1 MIQHYLCRVEF
12 RRSDTD
18 EILSIGSCDVW
29 ARGINDAKERAAL
42 DTRSSIDNLTD
53 VISKRVHKSLI
64 DRDITVEEEIIPG
77 PNEVMFLAGYDSGDY
92 ECWCYDVTAWDFE
105 RVTGSPPKVDW
116 DRESIIEGLSE
127 PHWQLGME
135 AILKWAGGRPIRFEA
150 KPVPVVEKKDVLTDI
165 TYTVDQMNRRCI
177 TSAYLVTGV
186 LSDIED
192 RNVSVFESPGG
203 IDFIDHICDLA
214 QTLETWVETNN
225 IEVEELSNGVFLYEE
240 VEDLLAKKIV
250 LHGETNDGV
259 LPTRDEF
266 IVMLNELRTLREK
279 ENA

>member
-1 MIQHYLCRVEF
+1 MIQHYLCKCTIEHQTKGVV
-12 RRSDTD
+12 
-18 EILSIGSCDVW
+18 SISHCDVW
-29 ARGINDAKERAAL
+29 ARGLNDAKEIAAS
-42 DTRSSIDNLTD
+42 DSRCAFPTHVAPADEMN
-53 VISKRVHKSLI
+53 RV
-64 DRDITVEEEIIPG
+64 ITVEEEIIPG
-77 PNEVMFLAGYDSGDY
+77 PDEVMFLPGYDSGDM
-92 ECWCYDVTAWDFE
+92 ECWCYDVTAWEFE
-105 RVTGSPPKVDW
+105 RVTGNPPEVDW

-127 PHWQLGME
+127 PHWQLGMD

-186 LSDIED
+186 LNDIED

-214 QTLETWVETNN
+214 QTLENWVETNN

-279 ENA
+279 ENE